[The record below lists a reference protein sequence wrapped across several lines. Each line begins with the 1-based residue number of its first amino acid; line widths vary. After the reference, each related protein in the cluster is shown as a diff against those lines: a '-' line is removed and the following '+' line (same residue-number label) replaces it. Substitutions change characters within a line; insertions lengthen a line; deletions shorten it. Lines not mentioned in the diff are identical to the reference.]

1 MSNYKNQRV
10 LAATSATMYAA
21 FTTPQGLRG
30 GWTHSYI
37 AHVAEVCT
45 H

>member
-1 MSNYKNQRV
+1 MSHYKHQRV
-10 LAATSATMYAA
+10 LVAPPATVYAA
-21 FTTPQGLRG
+21 LTTPQGLRG